1 MVDEYEQLLRLLFTA
16 YITHRV
22 HIHTFIIVKS
32 HGVMMLRQLI
42 AYTDATSRKPS
53 CFCGKRWEAAQARV
67 PLQQA
72 QIPENLVH
80 VCLYTLTSRMFITRQ
95 QTDVDNRDRQTERTH
110 GRLSDSHGH
119 GDSVTRFLQ
128 LASHNASVA
137 ATAPYLAVRPALSMG
152 HHFPLSAYRPHTRC
166 TNSRH
171 VATHK

>member
-22 HIHTFIIVKS
+22 HIHTFITVKS

-42 AYTDATSRKPS
+42 AYIDATSRKPVS
-53 CFCGKRWEAAQARV
+53 AANDGRQHKHV
-67 PLQQA
+67 PLQQV
-72 QIPENLVH
+72 QIPEILVH
-80 VCLYTLTSRMFITRQ
+80 VSLYTLTSRMFITRQ